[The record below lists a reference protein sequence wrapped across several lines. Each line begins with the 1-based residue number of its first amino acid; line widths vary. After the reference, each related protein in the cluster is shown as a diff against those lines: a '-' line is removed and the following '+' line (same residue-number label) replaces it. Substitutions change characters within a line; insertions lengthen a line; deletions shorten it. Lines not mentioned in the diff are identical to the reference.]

1 MRNRQSIIKNQQAQ
15 HAAQPVLTGQKATLR
30 GPNGHQGCATG
41 SQPDIKLR
49 KSGELIEAIE
59 ITCPCGNQMVIEC
72 LYDPRIAE
80 VTP

>member
-1 MRNRQSIIKNQQAQ
+1 MRNRPSIIKNQKMQP
-15 HAAQPVLTGQKATLR
+15 AAQPVLTGPRAALR
-30 GPNGHQGCATG
+30 GSASAHGCAVAA
-41 SQPDIKLR
+41 QPEIKLR
-49 KSGELIEAIE
+49 KSGDLIESIE